1 MKKLRSVVGS
11 YIVVAM
17 SKCTNDIIK
26 LFLQL
31 EYSLCKHEEINSSYI
46 SHDYYAK
53 VRGVMYKC
61 SFCWT
66 PANTSYTV
74 GLPPGSSVEVYK
86 PILKI
91 CLFSVKTRNINY
103 KVCQSIGT
111 LTVTP
116 KEYEKL
122 IGCYR
127 KEKIEIP
134 SERLKEIRKIEILEN
149 VMRSSEATEDEKFV
163 AEVAKDCLL
172 FEKGDTFVYRAH
184 DIVSTQV
191 IAKTRDVISVD
202 VYKNNTEEK
211 VRGCSLSY
219 IASTKFFVDFY
230 HRQFGTASSTKH
242 TIEINISDLQPTY
255 IYVKGGHSDK
265 PYTRKLIFT
274 DANLK

>member
-1 MKKLRSVVGS
+1 MKKLRSAVGS

-31 EYSLCKHEEINSSYI
+31 EYSLCKNEDINSRYI

-66 PANTSYTV
+66 SANTSYTV

-91 CLFSVKTRNINY
+91 CLFNVKIRNIKY
-103 KVCQSIGT
+103 QEFQSIET

-127 KEKIEIP
+127 KEKIEIYP
-134 SERLKEIRKIEILEN
+134 ERLKDIRKIEILEN

-163 AEVAKDCLL
+163 AEVAKDSLL
-172 FEKGDTFVYRAH
+172 FEKGNTFVYTAH
-184 DIVSTQV
+184 DIISTQV
-191 IAKTRDVISVD
+191 MEKTRDVISVD
-202 VYKNNTEEK
+202 VYKRNTDEK

-230 HRQFGTASSTKH
+230 HRQFGTAGSRKH
-242 TIEINISDLQPTY
+242 TIEINIADLQPTY
-255 IYVKGGHSDK
+255 KYVKGGHSDK

-274 DANLK
+274 DADLK

>member
-1 MKKLRSVVGS
+1 MKKLRSTVGS

-31 EYSLCKHEEINSSYI
+31 EYSLCKNEDIDANYV

-53 VRGVMYKC
+53 VRGIMYKC

-66 PANTSYTV
+66 SSNTEYTV

-91 CLFSVKTRNINY
+91 CLFNVKTRTINY
-103 KVCQSIGT
+103 QEFQSIDT

-116 KEYEKL
+116 KEYDKL

-127 KEKIEIP
+127 KEKIEIYP
-134 SERLKEIRKIEILEN
+134 GRLKDIRKIEILEN
-149 VMRSSEATEDEKFV
+149 VMRSNEATEDERFV
-163 AEVAKDCLL
+163 AEVAKDTLL
-172 FEKGDTFVYRAH
+172 FEKGNSFVYTSH
-184 DIVSTQV
+184 DIISTQV
-191 IAKTRDVISVD
+191 IEKTRDVISVA
-202 VYKNNTEEK
+202 VYKINTEEK
-211 VRGCSLSY
+211 VRGCYLSY
-219 IASTKFFVDFY
+219 MTYKKFFVDFY
-230 HRQFGTASSTKH
+230 HRQFGTAGSRKH
-242 TIEINISDLQPTY
+242 TIEINVADLQPSY
-255 IYVKGGHSDK
+255 KYVKGGHSDK

-274 DANLK
+274 DADLK

>member
-1 MKKLRSVVGS
+1 MKKLRSTVGS

-31 EYSLCKHEEINSSYI
+31 EYSLCKNEEINSSYI

-66 PANTSYTV
+66 SANTSYTV
-74 GLPPGSSVEVYK
+74 GLPPRSSVEVYK

-91 CLFSVKTRNINY
+91 YLFNVKMKTHIY
-103 KVCQSIGT
+103 EECQSLET

-127 KEKIEIP
+127 KEKIEIS
-134 SERLKEIRKIEILEN
+134 SERRKEIRKIEILEN

-163 AEVAKDCLL
+163 AEVAKDSLL
-172 FEKGDTFVYRAH
+172 FEKGNTVVYGAH
-184 DIVSTQV
+184 DRISTQV

-202 VYKNNTEEK
+202 VYKRNTEEK

-219 IASTKFFVDFY
+219 MTSTKFFVDFY
-230 HRQFGTASSTKH
+230 HRQFGTAGSRKH
-242 TIEINISDLQPTY
+242 TIEINISDLQPNY

-274 DANLK
+274 DADLK